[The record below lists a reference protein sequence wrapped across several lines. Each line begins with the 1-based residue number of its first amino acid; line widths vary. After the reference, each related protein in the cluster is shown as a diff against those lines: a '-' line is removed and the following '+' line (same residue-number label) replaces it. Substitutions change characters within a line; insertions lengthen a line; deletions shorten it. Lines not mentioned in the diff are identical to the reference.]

1 MDLVEFTGNM
11 FGNVTDLTL
20 EGSKK
25 LKVWRNNTMERL
37 ESLNLW
43 GCYEL
48 GENEV
53 LEEFEGLKER

>member
-1 MDLVEFTGNM
+1 MEFSGNV
-11 FGNVTDLTL
+11 FRNVTDLTF

-37 ESLNLW
+37 ENLNLW

-48 GENEV
+48 GEQ
-53 LEEFEGLKER
+53 